1 MLWPW
6 SCQNQTRFLS
16 VLSFSFSLS
25 QLIFISFVWVV
36 TLLNYL
42 LVWFYACNIF
52 RKLRSITSTLQLS
65 FSMMLQTMWQ
75 HYLALVITCSCLF
88 LQVNTEPDES
98 PAKFAFFHQCSH
110 LGNIQNPK
118 WASKIT
124 MIVLFLLHTVPRRQ
138 LSRMKALCT
147 KWLEQP
153 SGSNLQTAPD
163 SWVGFRSDYIPTSN

>member
-1 MLWPW
+1 MTLK
-6 SCQNQTRFLS
+6 LS
-16 VLSFSFSLS
+16 KPNKIPFSSLFF
-25 QLIFISFVWVV
+25 IFIVSFNFYFIC
-36 TLLNYL
+36 LSCNFAELP
-42 LVWFYACNIF
+42 LVWFYACKIF

-65 FSMMLQTMWQ
+65 FSMMLQ
-75 HYLALVITCSCLF
+75 HSLALVITCSCLF

-98 PAKFAFFHQCSH
+98 PAKFAFLHQCSH
-110 LGNIQNPK
+110 LGNMQNPK